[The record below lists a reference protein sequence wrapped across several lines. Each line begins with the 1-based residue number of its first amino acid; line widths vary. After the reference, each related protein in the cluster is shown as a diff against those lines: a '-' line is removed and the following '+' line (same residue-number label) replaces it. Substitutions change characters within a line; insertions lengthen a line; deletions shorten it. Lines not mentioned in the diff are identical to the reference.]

1 MVSAIRTMYSRAG
14 RRVSIIGHSQGGM
27 VGRWALRFWPDTR
40 TMVDDLIGIA
50 PSNNGSILARV
61 TCQNGCSPADWQ
73 QSSGSHFLTA
83 LNSDQ
88 ETFPGISYSVILS
101 RYDEEAVPAG
111 T

>member
-27 VGRWALRFWPDTR
+27 VGRW
-40 TMVDDLIGIA
+40 
-50 PSNNGSILARV
+50 
-61 TCQNGCSPADWQ
+61 Q

-88 ETFPGISYSVILS
+88 ETFPGIST
-101 RYDEEAVPAG
+101 R
-111 T
+111 